1 MKDDFEEEILKKI
14 RETVIGQQLQPLE
27 LDQMMTVSQR
37 AKFVKQPRGGYL
49 KRTEFNEI
57 SLGAGEEELDEN
69 SNIHPIL
76 IGLSVDYLMR
86 FMLTVKLK
94 DAFFVSWVGAN
105 DIKKEKLEE
114 SLMKEI
120 TGLDD
125 KSISNAIKLTG
136 FDVVARSGKQGYK
149 PINKIKP
156 NEATIKNVRIM
167 VNRTINFSNIY
178 GPITSFGFVFTN
190 AYTRNVVA
198 GDGDFLTEDTL
209 WDLKVLKGYFNKN
222 HSLQILMYWRM
233 GLRSNYKIFKKI
245 KYLGIYNPRK
255 NLVYRY
261 NLKNLSDEIITIVD
275 KEVIGYDKS
284 LDQVIK
290 KLYWE

>member
-27 LDQMMTVSQR
+27 LDKMMTVSQR
-37 AKFVKQPRGGYL
+37 AKFVKQPRGGYI
-49 KRTEFNEI
+49 KRTDFVEKT
-57 SLGAGEEELDEN
+57 LGAGEEELEEDI
-69 SNIHPIL
+69 NINPIL
-76 IGLSVDYLMR
+76 IGLTVDYLMR
-86 FMLTVKLK
+86 FMLTGKLK

-105 DIKKEKLEE
+105 EIKKEKLAE

-125 KSISNAIKLTG
+125 ESISNAIKLTG
-136 FDVVARSGKQGYK
+136 FDVVVRYGKQGYV
-149 PINKIKP
+149 PINRIKP
-156 NEATIKNVRIM
+156 NKATIKNVRIM
-167 VNRTINFSNIY
+167 VNRTINFSKVY
-178 GPITSFGFVFTN
+178 GPITSFGFDFTN
-190 AYTRNVVA
+190 AYTKTVVA

-209 WDLKVLKGYFNKN
+209 WDLKVLKKYFTKN
-222 HSLQILMYWRM
+222 HTLQILMYWRM

-275 KEVIGYDKS
+275 KEVIGYDKP
-284 LDQVIK
+284 LNQVIK

>member
-1 MKDDFEEEILKKI
+1 MKDDFKEEISNKI
-14 RETVIGQQLQPLE
+14 RETIINQASQTEQLGP
-27 LDQMMTVSQR
+27 MMTVSQR
-37 AKFVKQPRGGYL
+37 AKFVKQPRGGYI

-57 SLGAGEEELDEN
+57 PLGLGEEELDEN

-86 FMLTVKLK
+86 FMLTKKLK

-105 DIKKEKLEE
+105 EIKKEKLAE

-120 TGLDD
+120 TGLDN
-125 KSISNAIKLTG
+125 KSITNAIKLTG
-136 FDVVARSGKQGYK
+136 FDVVVRYGKQGYV
-149 PINKIKP
+149 PINRIKP
-156 NEATIKNVRIM
+156 NEASIKNVRIM

-178 GPITSFGFVFTN
+178 GPITSFGFDFTN
-190 AYTRNVVA
+190 AYTRTVIA

-209 WDLKVLKGYFNKN
+209 WDLKVLKNYFNKN

-255 NLVYRY
+255 NMVYRY
-261 NLKNLSDEIITIVD
+261 NLKNLSDDIINIVD
-275 KEVIGYDKS
+275 KEVIGYDKP

-290 KLYWE
+290 KLYWV

>member
-1 MKDDFEEEILKKI
+1 MKDDFKEEISNKI
-14 RETVIGQQLQPLE
+14 RETIINQASQTEQLGP
-27 LDQMMTVSQR
+27 MMTVSQR
-37 AKFVKQPRGGYL
+37 AKFVKQPRGGYI

-57 SLGAGEEELDEN
+57 PLGLGEEELDEN

-86 FMLTVKLK
+86 FMLTKKLK

-105 DIKKEKLEE
+105 EIKKEKLAE

-125 KSISNAIKLTG
+125 KSITNAIKLTG
-136 FDVVARSGKQGYK
+136 FDVVVRYGKQGYV
-149 PINKIKP
+149 PINRIKP
-156 NEATIKNVRIM
+156 NEASIKNVRIM
-167 VNRTINFSNIY
+167 VNRTINFSNMY
-178 GPITSFGFVFTN
+178 GPITSFGFDFTN
-190 AYTRNVVA
+190 AYTRTVIA
-198 GDGDFLTEDTL
+198 GDGDFLTDDTL
-209 WDLKVLKGYFNKN
+209 WDLKVSKNYFNKN

-261 NLKNLSDEIITIVD
+261 NLKNLSDEIITIID
-275 KEVIGYDKS
+275 KEVIGYDKP
-284 LDQVIK
+284 LNQVIK
-290 KLYWE
+290 KLYWV

>member
-1 MKDDFEEEILKKI
+1 
-14 RETVIGQQLQPLE
+14 
-27 LDQMMTVSQR
+27 MTVSQR

-86 FMLTVKLK
+86 FMLTGKLK

-105 DIKKEKLEE
+105 DIKKEKLAE

>member
-1 MKDDFEEEILKKI
+1 MKDDFKEEISNKI
-14 RETVIGQQLQPLE
+14 REMFINQVSQTEQLGP
-27 LDQMMTVSQR
+27 MMTVSQR
-37 AKFVKQPRGGYL
+37 AKFVNQPRGGYI

-86 FMLTVKLK
+86 FMLTKKLK
-94 DAFFVSWVGAN
+94 EAFFVSLFGAN
-105 DIKKEKLEE
+105 EIKKEKLAE
-114 SLMKEI
+114 SLLKEI

-125 KSISNAIKLTG
+125 KSITNAIKLTG
-136 FDVVARSGKQGYK
+136 FDVVVRYGKQGYV
-149 PINKIKP
+149 PINRIKP
-156 NEATIKNVRIM
+156 NEASIKNVRIM

-178 GPITSFGFVFTN
+178 GPITSFGFDFTN
-190 AYTRNVVA
+190 AYTRTVIA
-198 GDGDFLTEDTL
+198 GDGDFLTDDTL
-209 WDLKVLKGYFNKN
+209 WDLKVSKNYFNKN

-255 NLVYRY
+255 NMVYRY
-261 NLKNLSDEIITIVD
+261 NLKNLSDDIINIVD
-275 KEVIGYDKS
+275 KEVIGYDKP

-290 KLYWE
+290 KLYWV

>member
-1 MKDDFEEEILKKI
+1 MKDDFKQEISKKI
-14 RETVIGQQLQPLE
+14 RETVINQAYQTEQLGP
-27 LDQMMTVSQR
+27 MMTVSQR
-37 AKFVKQPRGGYL
+37 AKFVKQPYGGYI

-86 FMLTVKLK
+86 FMLTKKIK

-105 DIKKEKLEE
+105 EKNKKEFAE

-136 FDVVARSGKQGYK
+136 FDVVVRNGGKGYV
-149 PINKIKP
+149 PINRIKP
-156 NEATIKNVRIM
+156 NESTIKNVRIM

-178 GPITSFGFVFTN
+178 GPITSFGFDFTN
-190 AYTRNVVA
+190 AYTRTVIA
-198 GDGDFLTEDTL
+198 GDGDFLTDDTL
-209 WDLKVLKGYFNKN
+209 WDLKVSKNYFTKN

-255 NLVYRY
+255 NIVYRY
-261 NLKNLSDEIITIVD
+261 NLKNLSDDIITIVD
-275 KEVIGYDKS
+275 KEVIGYNKS

-290 KLYWE
+290 KLYCE